1 MNAVYKILGL
11 PAELLCK
18 VPGIGPIVKVCCTS
32 VGQKILMALTG
43 LSLCGFLV
51 AHLGGNLN
59 LFAGKDAF
67 NGYAEKLHSLGP
79 LLAVAEVGLF
89 ATFLLHIGLAVST
102 TAMSRAARKNEY
114 EKKATKQSGF
124 ILPNGGASN
133 LMLVTGLIVFAYLVV
148 HILDMKLN
156 VRGFPGASEIP
167 GEGDKFEHVRAVLL
181 DFKTAVFYAV
191 CMLALGIH
199 LSHGVRSACQSL
211 GISHPRWNKLI
222 SIGGVLFAWLIAAG
236 FTSIVVWP
244 WAVVPH

>member
-1 MNAVYKILGL
+1 LDTVYKILGY

-79 LLAVAEVGLF
+79 ILAVAEVGLF
-89 ATFLLHIGLAVST
+89 SMFLLHIGLAVST
-102 TAMSRAARKNEY
+102 TAMSRRARSSSY
-114 EKKATKQSGF
+114 EKKESKQTGF
-124 ILPNGGASN
+124 ILPNGGAAN
-133 LMLVTGLIVFAYLVV
+133 LMLVTGLIVFAYLVI

-156 VRGFPGASEIP
+156 VRGFAG
-167 GEGDKFEHVRAVLL
+167 GEDDKFELVRSVLS
-181 DFKTAVFYAV
+181 DFKTGVFYSVA
-191 CMLALGIH
+191 LIALGVH

-222 SIGGVLFAWLIAAG
+222 SIGGILFAWGIAAG
-236 FTSIVVWP
+236 F
-244 WAVVPH
+244 

>member
-1 MNAVYKILGL
+1 VYKILGY

-79 LLAVAEVGLF
+79 ILAVAEVGLF
-89 ATFLLHIGLAVST
+89 SMFLLHIGLAVST
-102 TAMSRAARKNEY
+102 TAMSRRARSSSY
-114 EKKATKQSGF
+114 EKKESKQTGF
-124 ILPNGGASN
+124 ILPNGGAAN
-133 LMLVTGLIVFAYLVV
+133 LMLVTGLIVFAYLVI

-156 VRGFPGASEIP
+156 VRGFAG
-167 GEGDKFEHVRAVLL
+167 GEDDKFELVRSVLS
-181 DFKTAVFYAV
+181 DFKTGVFYSVA
-191 CMLALGIH
+191 LIALGVH

-222 SIGGVLFAWLIAAG
+222 SIGGILFAWGIAAG
-236 FTSIVVWP
+236 FLSLVVW
-244 WAVVPH
+244 AFAAPH

>member
-1 MNAVYKILGL
+1 MDTVYKILGY

-79 LLAVAEVGLF
+79 ILAVAEVGLF
-89 ATFLLHIGLAVST
+89 SMFLLHIGLAVST
-102 TAMSRAARKNEY
+102 TAMSRRARSSSY
-114 EKKATKQSGF
+114 EKKESKQTGF
-124 ILPNGGASN
+124 ILPNGGAAN
-133 LMLVTGLIVFAYLVV
+133 LMLVTGLIVFAYLVI

-156 VRGFPGASEIP
+156 VRGFAG
-167 GEGDKFEHVRAVLL
+167 GEDDKFELVRSVLS
-181 DFKTAVFYAV
+181 DFKTGVFYSVA
-191 CMLALGIH
+191 LIALGVH

-222 SIGGVLFAWLIAAG
+222 SIGGILFAWGIAAG
-236 FTSIVVWP
+236 FLSLVVW
-244 WAVVPH
+244 AFAAPH

>member
-1 MNAVYKILGL
+1 LDTVYKILGY

-79 LLAVAEVGLF
+79 ILAVAEVGLF
-89 ATFLLHIGLAVST
+89 SMFLLHIGLAVST
-102 TAMSRAARKNEY
+102 TAMSRRARSSSY
-114 EKKATKQSGF
+114 EKKESKQTGF
-124 ILPNGGASN
+124 ILPNGGAAN
-133 LMLVTGLIVFAYLVV
+133 LMLVTGLIVFAYLVI

-156 VRGFPGASEIP
+156 VRGFAG
-167 GEGDKFEHVRAVLL
+167 GEDDKFELVRSVLS
-181 DFKTAVFYAV
+181 DFKTGVFYSVA
-191 CMLALGIH
+191 LIALGVH

-222 SIGGVLFAWLIAAG
+222 SIGGILFAWGIAAG
-236 FTSIVVWP
+236 FLSLVVW
-244 WAVVPH
+244 AFAAPH